1 MKSNISKRALLKE
14 ETHMANLETQLLD
27 EIIFSRRSLLA
38 GGAALAALAF
48 VPKQA
53 AAQSAVSVYSDN
65 DILNFALNL
74 EYLESNFYYLAAFGT
89 TIDVASASSTAAGAG
104 VMTLSGVLGSNAA
117 PNTAAGVVANAGFST
132 AAASTYKVPFVTPV
146 LAAYAVETA
155 VEEGKHVATL
165 RSALGSLAVAQPA
178 LNLTPALFN
187 SLAMAANVPAGALPF
202 NPYLNEQS
210 FLLGAYIF
218 EDVGVS
224 AYHGAAPLIVGKTT
238 YLPVAA
244 GILAVEAYHA
254 GLIRTS
260 LAVADAN
267 ATYYPTGTIASVT
280 GALSAFRNSAS
291 QAKNPGTNPEDPS
304 PDDYGLASQM
314 VMLNGS
320 MVTATQIVD
329 APPAT
334 APAPA
339 TAFARNTSQVLN
351 IVTAGSA
358 AAGSIAKGGFFPNG
372 LNGLFI

>member
-1 MKSNISKRALLKE
+1 MP
-14 ETHMANLETQLLD
+14 NLETQLLD
-27 EIIFSRRSLLA
+27 EIIISRRSLLA
-38 GGAALAALAF
+38 GGAALAAVALA
-48 VPKQA
+48 PKPA
-53 AAQSAVSVYSDN
+53 AAQAAVSVYSDN

-104 VMTLSGVLGSNAA
+104 VMKISGVLGSNGA
-117 PNTAAGVVANAGFST
+117 PNTAAGVVANAGVSG
-132 AAASTYKVPFVTPV
+132 AAASSTYKVPFVTPV
-146 LAAYAVETA
+146 IAAYAVETA
-155 VEEGKHVATL
+155 VEEGKHVSL
-165 RSALGSLAVAQPA
+165 LQSALGSLAVAQPSI
-178 LNLTPALFN
+178 NLTPALFN
-187 SLAMAANVPAGALPF
+187 SLAMAASVPAGALPF
-202 NPYLNEQS
+202 NPFLNEQS

-238 YLPVAA
+238 NLPVAA

-260 LAVADAN
+260 LTVADAN

-280 GALSAFRNSAS
+280 GAISAFRNSAS
-291 QAKNPGTNPEDPS
+291 QAKNPGNNPEDPS
-304 PDDYGLASQM
+304 PDDYGLATQM
-314 VMLNGS
+314 VALNGS
-320 MVTATQIVD
+320 TVVATQIVD

-339 TAFARNTSQVLN
+339 TAFARNTNQVLN
-351 IVTAGSA
+351 IVTAGA
-358 AAGSIAKGGFFPNG
+358 AVSGSIAKGGFFPNG